1 MDETERRQLIEE
13 VLKQCEAA
21 GGWATANAIY
31 RGYVNA
37 TDVFEGRSSY
47 LDILLQDGVLTGV
60 YSWYNDIWD
69 FEDYMQL
76 FGHVKPQMKI
86 LEIGAGTGG
95 LTAKFLEQL
104 KSDYGERLYLKYT
117 FTDISSGFF
126 VQAKERFK
134 DYEGIE
140 YQALDISKN
149 PLEQGFNAGEYDII
163 VASNVC
169 FHVSALCS
177 RTF

>member
-1 MDETERRQLIEE
+1 
-13 VLKQCEAA
+13 
-21 GGWATANAIY
+21 
-31 RGYVNA
+31 
-37 TDVFEGRSSY
+37 
-47 LDILLQDGVLTGV
+47 
-60 YSWYNDIWD
+60 
-69 FEDYMQL
+69 
-76 FGHVKPQMKI
+76 MKI
-86 LEIGAGTGG
+86 LELGAGTGG

-169 FHVSALCS
+169 FHVSTLCS
-177 RTF
+177 RPF